1 MVGSSYI
8 DIHTLTLDELA
19 GVVNLYPWYGAA
31 RVELCRR
38 MALMGEDWGEDQY
51 AAEALFVPDRGKVA
65 VLLRQGRQTD
75 CSDKDLSAL
84 LSSYMEE
91 PSAPEEVQEH
101 QVRAVGGRL
110 FFAGPVRQ
118 RAPERRQ
125 YLLPLCG
132 QNPAG
137 EYLRGPG
144 RCPNG
149 RPFRHRN
156 PCAHLPGTGPDRGS
170 PTHLFAS
177 DFGNPG
183 KKCLLCNPYRQIR

>member
-8 DIHTLTLDELA
+8 NIHTLTLDELA

-84 LSSYMEE
+84 LSSYME

-101 QVRAVGGRL
+101 QVRAVGGDY
-110 FFAGPVRQ
+110 FSQAQYDNVRQ
-118 RAPERRQ
+118 SGDKVDVD
-125 YLLPLCG
+125 LFIIV
-132 QNPAG
+132 
-137 EYLRGPG
+137 EYGISISAVAASIIETVKYKVEHLTGVQVG
-144 RCPNG
+144 RVNVSVE
-149 RPFRHRN
+149 
-156 PCAHLPGTGPDRGS
+156 D
-170 PTHLFAS
+170 
-177 DFGNPG
+177 
-183 KKCLLCNPYRQIR
+183 IRV

>member
-8 DIHTLTLDELA
+8 NIHTLTLDELA

-84 LSSYMEE
+84 LSSYME

-101 QVRAVGGRL
+101 QVRAVGGDY
-110 FFAGPVRQ
+110 FSQAQYDNVRQ
-118 RAPERRQ
+118 
-125 YLLPLCG
+125 
-132 QNPAG
+132 
-137 EYLRGPG
+137 
-144 RCPNG
+144 
-149 RPFRHRN
+149 
-156 PCAHLPGTGPDRGS
+156 S
-170 PTHLFAS
+170 
-177 DFGNPG
+177 
-183 KKCLLCNPYRQIR
+183 